1 MCILISFY
9 PLGLPPRGCFVLVQ
23 FNMPSV
29 THSPRYPR
37 AAQPN
42 QALSVLQ
49 AVEGAPTLAR
59 LAAIGRQSQD
69 WLTMA
74 APLLPVALRTG
85 IQAGPIEDK
94 EWCLLAANS
103 AVAAKLRQLSPA
115 LCAHLRTRGC
125 EVTTIR
131 IKVQLSRADSTG

>member
-1 MCILISFY
+1 MFCNGPLPVSSFT
-9 PLGLPPRGCFVLVQ
+9 PPPC
-23 FNMPSV
+23 
-29 THSPRYPR
+29 YPR
-37 AAQPN
+37 AAQPR

-49 AVEGAPTLAR
+49 AVEGAPALAR

-69 WLTMA
+69 WLA
-74 APLLPVALRTG
+74 VAGPLLPAPLRTG

-103 AVAAKLRQLSPA
+103 AVAAKLRQLIPA
-115 LCAHLRTRGC
+115 LCAHLRSRGC

-131 IKVQLSRADSTG
+131 IKVQM

>member
-1 MCILISFY
+1 MST
-9 PLGLPPRGCFVLVQ
+9 
-23 FNMPSV
+23 V

-37 AAQPN
+37 AAQPK
-42 QALSVLQ
+42 QALTVLQ

-69 WLTMA
+69 WLTMV
-74 APLLPVALRTG
+74 APLLPLPLRTG

-115 LCAHLRTRGC
+115 LCAHLRTQGS
-125 EVTTIR
+125 EITGIR
-131 IKVQLSRADSTG
+131 IKVQV